1 MNDYYPLIAR
11 AVERLDTST
20 GEARRAVYERARKAV
35 AQLRSN
41 QPALLDADIT
51 KERLALEEAI
61 RKVEAEAARKSPPE
75 TRAEPRSAA
84 PSEGMP
90 DSDKIQSRDHWQ
102 PASSDRDDRPPA
114 LSSRQAPIFLP
125 TASDDRHNADIQAV
139 AIGGAYG
146 ADHYYDDV
154 PGSRWRGGLLIVMAV
169 LALAVLAGTFAYRA
183 MFGGYMFPAL
193 PPIVIA
199 GTGPNNIVR
208 NNSDTRRSNSSQ
220 TSVTSAGSSEKL
232 QPIDIR
238 EAPKTEP
245 RVISNIPISSKPSA
259 GPVAPAPAATAPA
272 LDPPASA
279 LDQHVAP
286 SVPPPASA
294 PVPVP
299 ASSEPSETAVVA
311 PAAPMPAL
319 APPVLTAAPVPPP
332 ASAPAPVSASSEPS
346 ETAAVA
352 PAAPTPALAPPV
364 LTAAPVPPPAS
375 APVPVSASSEPS
387 ETAAVAPGAPTP
399 ALAPPVLTAA
409 PVPPPASAPVPVSA
423 SSEPSETGAVAPA
436 APMPALAP
444 PVLTAA
450 PVPPPALAP
459 APVSA
464 SSEPSET
471 GAVAP
476 AAPMPALAPPVLTA
490 APVPP
495 PALAPAPVSASSE
508 PSETATVPSVAR
520 EPRAPSPALAAP
532 VFTAAPPASAAVMV
546 PASSEPKEIQTVM
559 VAPDGRGGTN
569 TSSPPALAPHSATR
583 AAVRQNAAAA
593 SPVGNHDAQ
602 KDAAPSPSSRSRM
615 RAGRR
620 TAVGVS
626 SGGAYA
632 VQLTSE
638 RSAAEAHASFRALRA
653 KFPNQLGGREPIVR
667 RTDLG
672 AKGIYYRTMVGSFA
686 SMEKA
691 AGMCRTLKAAGG
703 NCRVQRN

>member
-1 MNDYYPLIAR
+1 MGIGSHSGVGVPPSPRGGDKARNSRCWARGTKRASPGFASFIAPDLGGNLVTLGQICHATLEMNDYYPLIAR
-11 AVERLDTST
+11 AVERLDRST
-20 GEARRAVYERARKAV
+20 GEARRAVYERARIAV

-90 DSDKIQSRDHWQ
+90 DGDKIQSRDQGQ
-102 PASSDRDDRPPA
+102 PASPDRDDRPPA
-114 LSSRQAPIFLP
+114 LPSRQAPIFLP
-125 TASDDRHNADIQAV
+125 TASDDRNNTDIQAV
-139 AIGGAYG
+139 AIGEAYG
-146 ADHYYDDV
+146 ADHYHDDI
-154 PGSRWRGGLLIVMAV
+154 PGSRWRGSLLVVMAV
-169 LALAVLAGTFAYRA
+169 LALAMLAGTFAYRA
-183 MFGGYMFPAL
+183 FFGGYVFPAL

-199 GTGPNNIVR
+199 GAGPNDIVQ
-208 NNSDTRRSNSSQ
+208 NNSDTRRSDSSQ
-220 TSVTSAGSSEKL
+220 TSVRSAGWSEKL

-245 RVISNIPISSKPSA
+245 RVISNIPISSGPSA
-259 GPVAPAPAATAPA
+259 GPVALAPAATAAA
-272 LDPPASA
+272 LDPPVASA

-286 SVPPPASA
+286 SVPPSASA
-294 PVPVP
+294 PAAVSAP
-299 ASSEPSETAVVA
+299 ALSASPEPSETAAVPSVA
-311 PAAPMPAL
+311 REPRAPSPAL
-319 APPVLTAAPVPPP
+319 APPVLTAAPVLPP

-346 ETAAVA
+346 ETAAV
-352 PAAPTPALAPPV
+352 
-364 LTAAPVPPPAS
+364 
-375 APVPVSASSEPS
+375 
-387 ETAAVAPGAPTP
+387 
-399 ALAPPVLTAA
+399 
-409 PVPPPASAPVPVSA
+409 
-423 SSEPSETGAVAPA
+423 
-436 APMPALAP
+436 
-444 PVLTAA
+444 
-450 PVPPPALAP
+450 
-459 APVSA
+459 
-464 SSEPSET
+464 
-471 GAVAP
+471 
-476 AAPMPALAPPVLTA
+476 
-490 APVPP
+490 
-495 PALAPAPVSASSE
+495 
-508 PSETATVPSVAR
+508 PSVAR
-520 EPRAPSPALAAP
+520 EPRAPSSALAAP

-559 VAPDGRGGTN
+559 IAPDGRGGTN

-583 AAVRQNAAAA
+583 AGVRQNAAAA

-602 KDAAPSPSSRSRM
+602 KDAAPSPSSRSRK
-615 RAGRR
+615 RAGRG
-620 TAVGVS
+620 TAVEMS

>member
-1 MNDYYPLIAR
+1 MRQGGTRCAGRGAQKRASHGFASFTAPDLGGNLLTLGQIHHATLKMNDYYPLIAR
-11 AVERLDTST
+11 AVERLDAST

-84 PSEGMP
+84 PSEGMR
-90 DSDKIQSRDHWQ
+90 DSDKIQSRDHLQ
-102 PASSDRDDRPPA
+102 PASSDRDGRPPA

-154 PGSRWRGGLLIVMAV
+154 PGSRWRGGLVIVMAV

-183 MFGGYMFPAL
+183 MFGGYTFPAL

-199 GTGPNNIVR
+199 GAGPNDIVQ
-208 NNSDTRRSNSSQ
+208 NNSDTGRSNSSQ

-245 RVISNIPISSKPSA
+245 RVISTIPISSRPSA
-259 GPVAPAPAATAPA
+259 GPVAPAPAATASA
-272 LDPPASA
+272 LDPA
-279 LDQHVAP
+279 LDQHIAP
-286 SVPPPASA
+286 SVPPPAS
-294 PVPVP
+294 
-299 ASSEPSETAVVA
+299 
-311 PAAPMPAL
+311 AAPMPAL
-319 APPVLTAAPVPPP
+319 APPVLTAAPVPPA
-332 ASAPAPVSASSEPS
+332 ASAPAPVPASSEPS

-375 APVPVSASSEPS
+375 APAPVTASSEPS
-387 ETAAVAPGAPTP
+387 ETAA
-399 ALAPPVLTAA
+399 
-409 PVPPPASAPVPVSA
+409 
-423 SSEPSETGAVAPA
+423 
-436 APMPALAP
+436 
-444 PVLTAA
+444 
-450 PVPPPALAP
+450 
-459 APVSA
+459 
-464 SSEPSET
+464 
-471 GAVAP
+471 
-476 AAPMPALAPPVLTA
+476 
-490 APVPP
+490 
-495 PALAPAPVSASSE
+495 
-508 PSETATVPSVAR
+508 VPSVAR
-520 EPRAPSPALAAP
+520 EPRAPSSALAPP

-593 SPVGNHDAQ
+593 SPVGKHDAQ

-615 RAGRR
+615 RTGRG
-620 TAVGVS
+620 TAVEVS
-626 SGGAYA
+626 SGRAYA